1 MQGYH
6 CSMELEPSTSVMAR
20 VTRVAA
26 GQWEMLTTAQA
37 EREGVTRV
45 QLSRLAEA
53 GVLERVDRGVY
64 ALASSP
70 DDHRHLR
77 SAWLSLDPARTV
89 EERLADPVAA
99 GVVSFTSAAG
109 LYRLGDLL
117 DDQPEFTLPGRKQSR
132 RNMRLHRLTLAVDD
146 VQLVEGLPTTTV
158 ERTIADLLRDGHDPD
173 LVAQIVGQALRR
185 GTLDQERLA
194 AHLQPLARAHGQP
207 DGPALLAHLLDIAG
221 LSPSQIAADL
231 VKSPIGAS
239 IFAQG
244 QAAAIWD
251 MMALVKAWLPPQDT
265 ALAAIRA
272 AAGPLADAL
281 GPVQGLSASSLGS
294 MTEAVRAFSAA
305 AQKAG
310 VLDQLAPVLPAE
322 TASSS
327 AESLQKAVRSALP
340 TALWQEHAD
349 AATSA
354 VQSAAAS
361 LEPVWKAAAAVPPV
375 PPKAIQQE
383 DR

>member
-1 MQGYH
+1 
-6 CSMELEPSTSVMAR
+6 MAR

-64 ALASSP
+64 ALAASP
-70 DDHRHLR
+70 DDHRRLR

-132 RNMRLHRLTLAVDD
+132 RNMRLHRLALAVDD

-194 AHLQPLARAHGQP
+194 AHLQPLARAQGEP
-207 DGPALLAHLLDIAG
+207 DGPALVAHLLDIAG

-231 VKSPIGAS
+231 ARSPIGAS

-244 QAAAIWD
+244 QAAALQDVLASIR
-251 MMALVKAWLPPQDT
+251 ASLPPHDT
-265 ALAAIRA
+265 TLAAMRA
-272 AAGPLADAL
+272 VAGPLAESL
-281 GPVQGLSASSLGS
+281 GAVHALSASSLGS
-294 MTEAVRAFSAA
+294 MAEAVRAVSAA
-305 AQKAG
+305 AQRASA
-310 VLDQLAPVLPAE
+310 LDRLEPALAAE
-322 TASSS
+322 TAFT
-327 AESLQKAVRSALP
+327 AAASLQKAVHSALP
-340 TALWQEHAD
+340 AALSQEQAR

-354 VQSAAAS
+354 VQAVAAS

-375 PPKAIQQE
+375 PPKAVQQE

>member
-1 MQGYH
+1 
-6 CSMELEPSTSVMAR
+6 MELEPSTSVMAR

-64 ALASSP
+64 ALAASP
-70 DDHRHLR
+70 DDHRRLR

-132 RNMRLHRLTLAVDD
+132 RNMRLHRLALAVDD

-194 AHLQPLARAHGQP
+194 AHLQPLARAQGEP
-207 DGPALLAHLLDIAG
+207 DGPALVAHLLDIAG

-231 VKSPIGAS
+231 ARSPIGAS

-244 QAAAIWD
+244 QAAALQDVLASIR
-251 MMALVKAWLPPQDT
+251 ASLPPHDT
-265 ALAAIRA
+265 TLAAMRA
-272 AAGPLADAL
+272 VAGPLAESL
-281 GPVQGLSASSLGS
+281 GAVHALSASSLGS
-294 MTEAVRAFSAA
+294 MAEAVRAVSAA
-305 AQKAG
+305 AQRASA
-310 VLDQLAPVLPAE
+310 LDRLEPALAAE
-322 TASSS
+322 TAFT
-327 AESLQKAVRSALP
+327 AAASLQKAVHSALP
-340 TALWQEHAD
+340 AALSQEQAR

-354 VQSAAAS
+354 VQAVAAS

-375 PPKAIQQE
+375 PPKAVQQE

>member
-1 MQGYH
+1 
-6 CSMELEPSTSVMAR
+6 MAR
-20 VTRVAA
+20 VMRVAA

-37 EREGVTRV
+37 EREGITRV
-45 QLSRLAEA
+45 QLSRLAEE
-53 GVLERVDRGVY
+53 GILERVDRGVY

-70 DDHRHLR
+70 DDHRRLR

-109 LYRLGDLL
+109 LHRLGDLL

-132 RNMRLHRLTLAVDD
+132 RNIRLHRLTLAVDD
-146 VQLVEGLPTTTV
+146 VQLVSGLPTTTV

-194 AHLQPLARAHGQP
+194 AHLQPLARAQGQP

-244 QAAAIWD
+244 QAAAISD
-251 MMALVKAWLPPQDT
+251 IIALVRAWLPPQDT

-272 AAGPLADAL
+272 AAGPLADAR
-281 GPVQGLSASSLGS
+281 GPVQGLSAASLGS
-294 MTEAVRAFSAA
+294 MTEAVRIFSAA
-305 AQKAG
+305 GEKAG
-310 VLDQLAPVLPAE
+310 LLDQFAPALAAE
-322 TASSS
+322 MASSS
-327 AESLQKAVRSALP
+327 AVSLQKAVHSALP
-340 TALWQEHAD
+340 AALSQEQAR

-354 VQSAAAS
+354 VQAVAS
-361 LEPVWKAAAAVPPV
+361 LEPVWQTASAAAPPAVS
-375 PPKAIQQE
+375 PKAVQQE
-383 DR
+383 DG